1 MYDADEECCV
11 RGLYIDPG
19 SNACGVAVLD
29 TNVLLGTIRV
39 VHRRTILPRYRLSR
53 EAMRADVHGDFAVKL
68 EKIHDEI
75 YEVCQIYRPN
85 RIRHETPYM
94 GDLPQ
99 VFGRLTQVITAIV
112 IAGRRYNESIP
123 IESINPATVKKNIGV
138 PGNSGNKE
146 LMRAA
151 VVSLPFLINDTDVDL
166 SKFTEHEID
175 GTAIG
180 IYDANESLGFPR
192 IVR

>member
-1 MYDADEECCV
+1 MFDEEECYV
-11 RGLYIDPG
+11 RGLYIDPS
-19 SNACGVAVLD
+19 SNACGVSVLD
-29 TNVLLGTIRV
+29 INVLLGTIRI

-53 EAMRADVHGDFAVKL
+53 EAMRAENIGDFAVKL
-68 EKIHDEI
+68 EQIHDEI

-85 RIRHETPYM
+85 RARHETPYM

-99 VFGRLTQVITAIV
+99 TFGRLTQVNTAIT
-112 IAGRRYNESIP
+112 IAIRRYSESIP
-123 IESINPATVKKNIGV
+123 IESINPATVKKNLGV

-151 VVSLPFLINDTDVDL
+151 VIAVPYLINDTEVDL

-180 IYDANESLGFPR
+180 IYDANESLGIPR
-192 IVR
+192 LVR